1 MTLCDALR
9 HVFLSIL
16 GFFLLCAPLAAQT
29 PGAPSAGRA
38 ADLQLVVILTRHG
51 VRSPLTPQA
60 DLDRFSAAPW
70 PKWDVAPGHLTAH
83 GYQLMKLFGAWD
95 RIKLSGEGLLAP
107 TGCADAARVTILAD
121 VDQRTRETGKALA
134 EGLLPG
140 CDVAVHSQPD
150 GKVDP
155 LFRPLATGASNEMSS
170 SLGWSAGIGHADSAL
185 AVAAISGRIGGDP
198 NNLTVAYRP
207 QLAALDRVLAGCG
220 HGPANAQRTSIFDI
234 PASLKPG
241 SGDPPIAARG
251 PLITASTLAE
261 NLLLEYTE
269 GMSDADT
276 GWGCVDQATVRE
288 LMQLDAARWDFGF
301 RTPAIARMYA
311 SNLLGHIHRT
321 MEQSVTGKPVPGAL
335 GKPGDRLVILVGHD
349 TNIVAI
355 AGALGI
361 DWVLDGRVDDTPP
374 GGALIFELWRPRAG
388 GEPFVRVA
396 FTTQTLEQMRKAEPL
411 TTANPPAE
419 APIFVPACGRQD
431 LCCSWG
437 GFSTAMRQAIDPAWV
452 STQP

>member
-29 PGAPSAGRA
+29 SGAPSAGRA

-83 GYQLMKLFGAWD
+83 GYELMKLFGAWD
-95 RIKLSGEGLLAP
+95 RAKLSGEGLLAP
-107 TGCADAARVTILAD
+107 TGCADAPHVTILAD
-121 VDQRTRETGKALA
+121 TDQRTRETGKALA
-134 EGLLPG
+134 ESLLPG

-155 LFRPLATGASNEMSS
+155 LFRPLG
-170 SLGWSAGIGHADSAL
+170 AGIGHPDSVL
-185 AVAAISGRIGGDP
+185 ATAAIAGRIGGDP
-198 NNLTVAYRP
+198 NNLTEAYRP

-220 HGPANAQRTSIFDI
+220 HGPANAKRASIFDI
-234 PASLKPG
+234 SASLKPG

-251 PLITASTLAE
+251 PLITGSTLAE

-269 GMSDADT
+269 GMSDANT
-276 GWGCVDQATVRE
+276 GWGCVDEATLRE
-288 LMQLDAARWDFGF
+288 LMQLDGARWDFGS
-301 RTPAIARMYA
+301 RTPTIARMYA
-311 SNLLGHIHRT
+311 SNLLDHIHRT
-321 MEQSVTGKPVPGAL
+321 MEQSVTGKPTPGAL

-361 DWVLDGRVDDTPP
+361 DWVLDGRIDDTPP

-388 GEPFVRVA
+388 GEPFVRVE

-431 LCCSWG
+431 LSCSWD
-437 GFSTAMRQAIDPAWV
+437 GFSAAMRQAIDPAWV
-452 STQP
+452 SALP